1 MSIKSRIRTVPN
13 FPKEGIMFRDVSTL
27 LGDSEGLQLVI
38 RGLVEKYQ
46 HRQDIDLIVGIESRG
61 FILGSAL
68 AYALKRGFVMI
79 RKPGKLP
86 GKTIAEEYQL
96 EYGVDTLEMHSDA
109 FKPGTRILLAD
120 DLIATGGTV
129 MAAIKLIEKL
139 GGVVSSTAFIVDLPD
154 IGGSSRL
161 KNDGYEIFCLTEF
174 EGH

>member
-38 RGLVEKYQ
+38 HGLVEKYQ

-86 GKTIAEEYQL
+86 GK
-96 EYGVDTLEMHSDA
+96 
-109 FKPGTRILLAD
+109 
-120 DLIATGGTV
+120 
-129 MAAIKLIEKL
+129 KLQRNINWSME
-139 GGVVSSTAFIVDLPD
+139 
-154 IGGSSRL
+154 
-161 KNDGYEIFCLTEF
+161 
-174 EGH
+174 

>member
-27 LGDSEGLQLVI
+27 LGDSEGLQLVVH
-38 RGLVEKYQ
+38 GLVEKYR

-68 AYALKRGFVMI
+68 AYALKKGFVMI

-109 FKPGTRILLAD
+109 FKSGTRILLAD

-129 MAAIKLIEKL
+129 VAAIRLIEKL

-154 IGGSSRL
+154 IGGSSKL